1 MINDIDVNDKAG
13 FYDKFIKAFKS
24 PSFGALPKKE
34 VELLVLRLLIE
45 AGVFREKIDSY
56 SLSRELCIPVSKAR
70 TLYYEYQLRNS
81 EYNTNYIIGLL
92 KTAQVVIVDKKAV
105 IQIGVDSLFIK
116 NQLEATI
123 KELND
128 YPDYSFNKDIL
139 RFSTYTYLEMLRR
152 FSDEEQINQ
161 IEEGVLKAVKESLKD
176 NGYKPK
182 SKAELFNIFLE
193 AAISAA
199 GKETGKLTV
208 DLTFGCFDGGTGLI
222 YKNIKDLLSK
232 QY

>member
-1 MINDIDVNDKAG
+1 VISEIDIANKAD

-45 AGVFREKIDSY
+45 AGVFGEKIDSY
-56 SLSRELCIPVSKAR
+56 ILSRELCIPVSKAK
-70 TLYYEYQLRNS
+70 TLYYEYQLRNCEES
-81 EYNTNYIIGLL
+81 TNYIIELL
-92 KTAQVVIVDKKAV
+92 KTAQVIIVDKRVV
-105 IQIGVDSLFIK
+105 IQVGVDSLYIK

-139 RFSTYTYLEMLRR
+139 KFSTDTYLKILSK
-152 FSDEEQINQ
+152 FCDEQQ
-161 IEEGVLKAVKESLKD
+161 IEEIEEEILKFIKESRND
-176 NGYKPK
+176 NSYTSK

-193 AAISAA
+193 EAIRAA
-199 GKETGKLTV
+199 GKETGKLTI
-208 DLTFGCFDGGTGLI
+208 DLTFGCFDAGSNLI
-222 YKNIKDLLSK
+222 NNIRNLIS
-232 QY
+232 